1 MAGCADER
9 PRDHPADAEPFS
21 DNLVCDL
28 ARAIEL
34 RDWNDVFMRRDLEH
48 AVSRRV
54 DDERPGAHVL
64 GAELVEDDRS
74 RCRLVAEDRASRPR
88 GKVCQHLACKAV
100 RKYRKGDV
108 ETDSNHTTVS

>member
-1 MAGCADER
+1 MAGRADER

-48 AVSRRV
+48 AVSRPV
-54 DDERPGAHVL
+54 AYERPDHRRTTAPIVS
-64 GAELVEDDRS
+64 AS
-74 RCRLVAEDRASRPR
+74 ADRAQRSARQGDPR
-88 GKVCQHLACKAV
+88 SAPSLYSASGNASQVAGG
-100 RKYRKGDV
+100 R
-108 ETDSNHTTVS
+108 HTC